1 MITVAAGT
9 RNESNAKGI
18 RKPVPPECVVD
29 DCDPVRNG
37 RGFFFGG
44 DKMRVVSFHASIP
57 ESLLLA
63 LKQEAQLQDRPTSRL
78 LKDAVRAY
86 LAERKTK
93 TDSE

>member
-1 MITVAAGT
+1 
-9 RNESNAKGI
+9 
-18 RKPVPPECVVD
+18 
-29 DCDPVRNG
+29 
-37 RGFFFGG
+37 
-44 DKMRVVSFHASIP
+44 MRVVSFHASIP

-93 TDSE
+93 TDSEQKQP